1 MEDDE
6 LATLIPSLEK
16 FAAQQPESYKL
27 RVALLAML
35 GYAYLLFVVLI
46 LLAIVAVIL
55 FYARLN
61 WVVLKILWIPLVIVG
76 IVLRS
81 LWITLPEPDG
91 AELRRDQAP
100 ALFDLIHEV
109 TTKLNGPKIHHVLV
123 TGDFNAAVVQIPQF
137 GMFGWLNN
145 YLVVGLPFLRAF
157 TPAEFRAVLA
167 HEVGHLSGKH
177 GRFFGWIYR
186 VRQSWDEVLTRVH
199 YERHYASFLFEPF
212 LKWYA
217 PYLSAYSF
225 VLARAQERHADEYS
239 VELAGRDI
247 AAVTMARSEVKG
259 RKLTD
264 DFWPSF
270 FRQSKEQSKVPRDP
284 FEQMLSGVGQPI
296 GPVNAQKWFF
306 EALSVPTGYADTHPA
321 LADRLAAIGYAKDS
335 PEVAGLLD
343 EVVKADE
350 QKESAAAYYLRDL
363 PEDFLP
369 RQNRL
374 LREQLAPAWS
384 QSHEHNNEAK
394 KQLAKLEEDAKE
406 RPLTIE
412 EQWQR
417 VTLINQVHDDN
428 TTIPFLQTI
437 LSEHPDHVGAHFALG
452 AILLDQQNVEGVKY
466 LEKAIELGPNI
477 AGDASMRLSG
487 FYFQQGN
494 KELAETF
501 RQRAAEYF
509 KQEQRLREQ
518 AVHFSPDDKFLPHE
532 LSEVVLKE
540 IQAQLQKVR
549 GLSEAFLV
557 RKVLEGSNRVYVLAV
572 LAGYSWNEGVSD
584 KHLEPLFT
592 DLSQVTGLPSPLVT
606 LPLDLVHGDLIPK
619 FKAVREASIYKR
631 D

>member
-239 VELAGRDI
+239 VELAGRNI

-374 LREQLAPAWS
+374 LREQLAHAWS

-394 KQLAKLEEDAKE
+394 KQLAKLEEQATQ
-406 RPLTIE
+406 RSLTVD
-412 EQWQR
+412 EQWRR
-417 VTLINQVHDDN
+417 VTLLSQVQDDN
-428 TTIPFLQTI
+428 AAIPLLQTMV
-437 LSEHPDHVGAHFALG
+437 LEHPEHAGAHFALG

-572 LAGYSWNEGVSD
+572 LAGYSWNEGVSG

-606 LPLDLVHGDLIPK
+606 LPLDVVHGDLVPK
-619 FKAVREASIYKR
+619 FKAVQGASIYKR
-631 D
+631 E

>member
-343 EVVKADE
+343 EVVRADE
-350 QKESAAAYYLRDL
+350 QKESAAAYYLREL
-363 PEDFLP
+363 PEDFMP

-374 LREQLAPAWS
+374 LREQLAHAWS

-592 DLSQVTGLPSPLVT
+592 DLSQVTGFPSPLVT

-619 FKAVREASIYKR
+619 FKAVRGASIYKR

>member
-1 MEDDE
+1 
-6 LATLIPSLEK
+6 
-16 FAAQQPESYKL
+16 
-27 RVALLAML
+27 ML

-394 KQLAKLEEDAKE
+394 KQLAKLEEQATQ
-406 RPLTIE
+406 RSLTVD
-412 EQWQR
+412 EQWRR
-417 VTLINQVHDDN
+417 VTLLSQIQDDN
-428 TTIPFLQTI
+428 AAIPLLQTMV
-437 LSEHPDHVGAHFALG
+437 LEHPEHAGAHFALG

-487 FYFQQGN
+487 FYFQKGN

-572 LAGYSWNEGVSD
+572 LAGYSWNEGVRD

-592 DLSQVTGLPSPLVT
+592 DLSQVTGFPSPLVT

-619 FKAVREASIYKR
+619 FKAVRGASIYKR

>member
-296 GPVNAQKWFF
+296 GPVNTQKWFF

-394 KQLAKLEEDAKE
+394 KQLAKLEEQATQ
-406 RPLTIE
+406 RSLTVD
-412 EQWQR
+412 EQWRR
-417 VTLINQVHDDN
+417 VTLLSQIQDDN
-428 TTIPFLQTI
+428 AAIPLLQTMV
-437 LSEHPDHVGAHFALG
+437 LEHPEHAGAHFALG

-619 FKAVREASIYKR
+619 FKAVRGASIYKR

>member
-6 LATLIPSLEK
+6 LVTLITSLEK
-16 FAAQQPESYKL
+16 FAAERPESYKL
-27 RVALLAML
+27 RVALLAIL
-35 GYAYLLFVVLI
+35 GYAYLLFVVLV

-91 AELRRDQAP
+91 AELRRDRAP

-284 FEQMLSGVGQPI
+284 FEQMLSGVGQQI

-374 LREQLAPAWS
+374 LREQLAHAWS

-394 KQLAKLEEDAKE
+394 KQLAKLEEQATQ
-406 RPLTIE
+406 RSLTVD
-412 EQWQR
+412 EQWRR
-417 VTLINQVHDDN
+417 VTLLSQVQDDN
-428 TTIPFLQTI
+428 AAIPLLQTMV
-437 LSEHPDHVGAHFALG
+437 LEHPEHAGAHFALG
-452 AILLDQQNVEGVKY
+452 AILLDQQNVEGVKC

-477 AGDASMRLSG
+477 ASDASMRLSG

-572 LAGYSWNEGVSD
+572 LAGYSWNEGISD

-592 DLSQVTGLPSPLVT
+592 DLSQVTGFPSPLVT
-606 LPLDLVHGDLIPK
+606 LPLDIVHGDLIPK
-619 FKAVREASIYKR
+619 FKAVRGASIYKR